1 MVILLIW
8 SAIVT
13 TLTNQTLTYQKCKDK
28 ECVVVVKDIGYSIEL
43 KK

>member
-1 MVILLIW
+1 MFILILW

-13 TLTNQTLTYQKCKDK
+13 SLATQTHTYQKCKDK
-28 ECVVVVKDIGYSIEL
+28 ECVVKVEEIGYSIQV

>member
-8 SAIVT
+8 SALVT
-13 TLTNQTLTYQKCKDK
+13 TLTSQTATYQKCKNK
-28 ECVVVVKDIGYSIEL
+28 ECVVVIKDIGYSIEL